1 MAEPRDAGTTCR
13 FAEQRRTDRGQ
24 DGAVRG
30 DRAELRLPFAAART
44 FRRWRFDRAAEHRQ
58 SGRRSARTAGLV
70 RQSLQRARPYGPA
83 VLDGD
88 DRLLYGRAKG
98 RWARRGERPDRP
110 DRRDRTDAG
119 VTSGPDSEAQ

>member
-44 FRRWRFDRAAEHRQ
+44 FCRWRFDRAAEH
-58 SGRRSARTAGLV
+58 
-70 RQSLQRARPYGPA
+70 RPYGPA

-119 VTSGPDSEAQ
+119 VTSGPDSE